1 MPARR
6 LTTLRFEKQSGRP
19 SGLGPVCRLRARA
32 AKGGMARLVAA
43 LGCLLALLEGTL
55 AASCQDRDYLG
66 TCTTDCDRYKFF
78 VCSNVYK
85 VGDYYHYVQQA
96 LRYPNLWLVLKD
108 SRIDYYPAGSFADG
122 NVTVLELRNARVNSF
137 TQFETGPNPFLGAE
151 QTLETIFFR
160 EDSTLPDSW
169 QLLARLRKLAK
180 LEFRDMAHLELTSDF
195 DQLPATVERV
205 YIYNSTIGYVHPRW
219 LSQQKALKLVIIRDT
234 NLNRFL
240 RSMLPRPAPFL
251 QELDLERNALTGL
264 PLDIGEEMPL
274 LEFLNVGRNNIS
286 TLDERSLA
294 PLRRNT
300 TYVYLFGNP
309 LRCDCKLRFL
319 VGYQESWTYSECAQ
333 PERLKGRY
341 AGVLTAEE
349 MTCEATDRQAT

>member
-1 MPARR
+1 MV
-6 LTTLRFEKQSGRP
+6 
-19 SGLGPVCRLRARA
+19 GPVYRRRARV
-32 AKGGMARLVAA
+32 AKGGMARLVAT
-43 LGCLLALLEGTL
+43 LCCLLAPLEVAL

-66 TCTTDCDRYKFF
+66 TCTTSCDRYKFF
-78 VCSNVYK
+78 ICTNVYK

-122 NVTVLELRNARVNSF
+122 NVTVLEFRNARVNSF

-151 QTLETIFFR
+151 ETLETIVFR

-169 QLLARLRKLAK
+169 QLLARLAKLAK
-180 LEFRDMAHLELTSDF
+180 LEFRNMAHLELTSDF
-195 DQLPATVERV
+195 NQLPATIDRV

-219 LSQQKALKLVIIRDT
+219 LSQLKALKLVIIRDT

-240 RSMLPRPAPFL
+240 RSMLPRPASFL
-251 QELDLERNALTGL
+251 TELDLERNALTSL

-274 LEFLNVGRNNIS
+274 LQFLNVGRNNI
-286 TLDERSLA
+286 TTIDERSLA

-309 LRCDCKLRFL
+309 LRCDCKLRFV
-319 VGYQESWTYSECAQ
+319 VGYQEEWTYSECAQ

-341 AGVLTAEE
+341 LGVLGAHELTCDAAE
-349 MTCEATDRQAT
+349 DGGQAT